1 MKTLLKNLYNLLFKS
16 GAAGRHINLLL
27 REFELYWQRLSK
39 GFDDSDTWCLAT
51 TNALWIVPR
60 LERFM
65 ELRNGY
71 PIGLSDQE
79 WEEIL
84 NKILFAFKTI
94 AKDDCTLT
102 YKNDDQIKEGLEL
115 YAKYYLNLWW

>member
-1 MKTLLKNLYNLLFKS
+1 MKKFLYNLYDLFFLS
-16 GAAGRHINLLL
+16 GTTGRSWRLIK
-27 REFELYWQRLSK
+27 REWDLYKQRLK
-39 GFDDSDTWCLAT
+39 YDFDDSDTWCLAT
-51 TNALWIVPR
+51 TNAQWIVPR

-65 ELRNGY
+65 ELRNGH

-79 WEEIL
+79 WDEIL

-102 YKNDDQIKEGLEL
+102 YKNHEQIKEGLEL